1 MKISFDLDEVLFVD
15 PDTFETE
22 PPLKF
27 PLNRVFTERL
37 RKGTVDLIHELQAQG
52 FEVWVYTS
60 SFRADVYIR
69 NLFRHYG
76 IKFNGIINGYRH
88 IKEVQR
94 DRSEVLPQK
103 MPGFYRI
110 SLHVDDEEA
119 IITNGRTYGFKVLKV
134 CEPDEH
140 WAEKVIAEANR
151 IRKNEEEAEK
161 KRGKK

>member
-1 MKISFDLDEVLFVD
+1 MRVSFDLDEVLFVD
-15 PDTFETE
+15 PEKFETE
-22 PPLKF
+22 PPLRF
-27 PLNRVFTERL
+27 PLNRLFIERL

-52 FEVWVYTS
+52 FEAWVYTS

-76 IKFNGIINGYRH
+76 VKFNGIINGYRH
-88 IKEVQR
+88 NAEVQR
-94 DRSEVLPQK
+94 NRKDVLPQK

-119 IITNGRTYGFKVLKV
+119 IIANGRTYGFKVIKV

-140 WAEKVIAEANR
+140 WAEKVMAEAQR
-151 IRKNEEEAEK
+151 IRRIEEEKETHREK
-161 KRGKK
+161 K